1 MVLSITNKQSVNT
14 NSKYHV
20 NQERLE
26 EESKMLE
33 AAKRDPRAFEPLYR
47 RYFEGIFRFVY
58 QRMDDVDTA
67 KDLTQQV
74 FIKALEKLDRYEDR
88 GLPFSS
94 WLYRI
99 ALNELNQ
106 HFRDNSKD
114 RCLNL
119 ESAGVE
125 ELMEEMNEDR
135 YEPYIEKL
143 VEVMQHME
151 PENQALIEM
160 RFFEHRSFREI
171 ADILGLTENNA
182 KVRLY
187 RLLGKMKLII
197 TRVA

>member
-1 MVLSITNKQSVNT
+1 MVLSIEKRQKMET

-20 NQERLE
+20 DEKRLV
-26 EESKMLE
+26 EESKVLE
-33 AAKRDPRAFEPLYR
+33 AARSNPQAFEPLYR
-47 RYFEGIFRFVY
+47 QYFEGIFRFVY
-58 QRMDDVDTA
+58 QRLDDVDLA

-74 FIKALEKLDRYEDR
+74 FIKALEKLNQYEDR

-99 ALNELNQ
+99 AYNELNQ
-106 HFRDNSKD
+106 HFRTNSKD

-119 ESAGVE
+119 DSAGAE
-125 ELMEEMNEDR
+125 ELMEEIDEDR

-143 VEVMQHME
+143 VEVMQQLE
-151 PENQALIEM
+151 PENQSLIEL
-160 RFFEHRSFREI
+160 RFFERRSFREI
-171 ADILGLTENNA
+171 ADILELTENNA

-187 RLLGKMKLII
+187 RLLEKMKLII

>member
-1 MVLSITNKQSVNT
+1 MNT

-26 EESKMLE
+26 EEGKMLE
-33 AAKRDPRAFEPLYR
+33 AAKSDPRAFEPLYR

-74 FIKALEKLDRYEDR
+74 FIKALEKLDRYQDR

-99 ALNELNQ
+99 AFNELNQ
-106 HFRDNSKD
+106 HFRENNKD

-125 ELMEEMNEDR
+125 EIMEEMNEDR

-143 VEVMQHME
+143 VEVMQQLG
-151 PENQALIEM
+151 PEHQALIEM

-171 ADILGLTENNA
+171 ADILGLTENTA

-187 RLLGKMKLII
+187 RLLEKMKLII

>member
-1 MVLSITNKQSVNT
+1 MVLSITNKQNVNT

-20 NQERLE
+20 DQERLGE
-26 EESKMLE
+26 EGKMLE
-33 AAKRDPRAFEPLYR
+33 AAKSDPQAFEPLYR

-58 QRMDDVDTA
+58 QRLDDADTA

-74 FIKALEKLDRYEDR
+74 FIKALEKLDKYEDR

-99 ALNELNQ
+99 AFNELNQ
-106 HFRDNSKD
+106 HFRNNSKD

-125 ELMEEMNEDR
+125 EIMEEMNEDR

-143 VEVMQHME
+143 VEVMQQLE

-160 RFFEHRSFREI
+160 RFFERRSFREI
-171 ADILGLTENNA
+171 ADILELTENNA

-187 RLLGKMKLII
+187 RLLEKLKLII

>member
-1 MVLSITNKQSVNT
+1 MVLSINKQSVNT

-26 EESKMLE
+26 EERKMLE
-33 AAKRDPRAFEPLYR
+33 EAKSDPRAFEPLYR

-99 ALNELNQ
+99 AFNELNQ
-106 HFRDNSKD
+106 HFRENSKD

-125 ELMEEMNEDR
+125 EIMEEMNEDR

-143 VEVMQHME
+143 VEVMQQLGS
-151 PENQALIEM
+151 ENQALIEM

-182 KVRLY
+182 KVRMY
-187 RLLGKMKLII
+187 RLLEKMKLII